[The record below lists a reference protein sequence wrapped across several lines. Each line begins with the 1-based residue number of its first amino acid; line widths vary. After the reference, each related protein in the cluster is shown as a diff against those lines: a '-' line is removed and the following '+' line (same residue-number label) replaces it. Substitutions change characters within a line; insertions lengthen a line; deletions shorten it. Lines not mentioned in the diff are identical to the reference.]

1 MCMENEIEL
10 SQQRAMI
17 YLPENAVEV
26 TIICK
31 VYEDGELIEVSNQ
44 LRLSEI
50 RSAFEDAEDNYIA
63 DDDKFVITEK
73 GKEWLE
79 QHKDDYDDISPE
91 QWCDQR
97 DDEKFEG

>member
-1 MCMENEIEL
+1 MENEIEL
-10 SQQRAMI
+10 SEKRAMV
-17 YLPENAVEV
+17 YLPENAVDI
-26 TIICK
+26 TITCK
-31 VYEDGELIEVSNQ
+31 VYENGELIEVNKQ
-44 LRLSEI
+44 LKLSDI
-50 RSAFEDAEDNYIA
+50 RAAFEDAEYNYIE

-79 QHKDDYDDISPE
+79 QFHKDDYDDISSD